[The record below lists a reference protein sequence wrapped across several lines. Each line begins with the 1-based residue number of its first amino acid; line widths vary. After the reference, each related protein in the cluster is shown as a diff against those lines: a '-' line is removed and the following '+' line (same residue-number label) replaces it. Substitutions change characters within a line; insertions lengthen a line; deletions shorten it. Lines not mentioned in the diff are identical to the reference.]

1 VILRTLALCL
11 CVVAP
16 LLAAAKEPAI
26 TIRAGKS
33 DSLNHALAVQFAEAV
48 AIAVNGAY
56 TLDVQESQ
64 GSVANVMDAAK
75 APANYLFTAGS
86 TVIAA
91 AQHGQKPFAPNPRY
105 RDIRALVPIPPQT
118 VHWVVR
124 QDSNITSLYGLAGQ
138 IFISGAK
145 GSVSE
150 RVTGE
155 VFEEIGI
162 EHDVQIMDIDAA
174 AAPAAL
180 KAKQVSGFAIAGPYP
195 LPALVALAS
204 TTPIRLLSL
213 PELQLRKVAAGDD
226 SIAAEQVPKRAYPG
240 LESDVTVLALPAGIY
255 TTTRMSDATAYAI
268 TKAFWSQ
275 RPALEQKNPP
285 WQAVSL
291 AMLATLGVRLHPGAL
306 RYYRET
312 HVPVPKALR

>member
-1 VILRTLALCL
+1 MALCL
-11 CVVAP
+11 CVVVP
-16 LLAAAKEPAI
+16 PVAAAKEPAI

-48 AIAVNGAY
+48 AVAVNGAY

-64 GSVANVMDAAK
+64 GSIANVMDTAK

-86 TVIAA
+86 AVIGA
-91 AQHGQKPFAPNPRY
+91 AQRGQKPFAPNPRY
-105 RDIRALVPIPPQT
+105 ADIRALVPIPPQT

-124 QDSNITSLYGLAGQ
+124 QDSDITSLYGLAGQ

-145 GSVSE
+145 GSVAE
-150 RVTGE
+150 RVTSE

-162 EHDVQIMDIDAA
+162 DRDVQIMDIDAA

-195 LPALVALAS
+195 LPALVALAG

-240 LESDVTVLALPAGIY
+240 LESDATVLALPAGIY
-255 TTTRMSDATAYAI
+255 TTTRMSDATAYAV